1 MTASIVLLL
10 SDRIPAA
17 GCEFAVRHPQTSQV
31 GDDHWFPVVSSIQ
44 TFCAVLLDTGRQ
56 EPWQLNFMIK

>member
-17 GCEFAVRHPQTSQV
+17 GCEFAVRHPQPSQV
-31 GDDHWFPVVSSIQ
+31 GDDHLFPVVSSIQ
-44 TFCAVLLDTGRQ
+44 TFCTVLLDTGGQ
-56 EPWQLNFMIK
+56 EPWQLNFTIK